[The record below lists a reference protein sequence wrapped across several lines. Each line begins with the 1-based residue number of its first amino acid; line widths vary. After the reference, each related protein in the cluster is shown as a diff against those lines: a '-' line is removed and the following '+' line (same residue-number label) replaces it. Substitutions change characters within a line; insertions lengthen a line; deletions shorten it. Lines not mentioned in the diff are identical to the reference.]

1 MAIVVWVSVMNDL
14 GKRVLSWIHTYIP
27 GRWMAGTLHP
37 LTYSAHHSFQRQ
49 LFSHKPNMS
58 DTSST
63 TDQVSSSP
71 SPEVAGPTAE
81 DGLKFS
87 EATRP
92 SERMSTRRKSAAVM
106 MAMQFDALFDD
117 DEGTRG
123 WQIRIYADL

>member
-1 MAIVVWVSVMNDL
+1 
-14 GKRVLSWIHTYIP
+14 
-27 GRWMAGTLHP
+27 
-37 LTYSAHHSFQRQ
+37 
-49 LFSHKPNMS
+49 MS

-71 SPEVAGPTAE
+71 SPEVAGPRAE
-81 DGLKFS
+81 DGLQFN

-92 SERMSTRRKSAAVM
+92 SEKMSTRRKSAAVM
-106 MAMQFDALFDD
+106 MSMQFDALFDD